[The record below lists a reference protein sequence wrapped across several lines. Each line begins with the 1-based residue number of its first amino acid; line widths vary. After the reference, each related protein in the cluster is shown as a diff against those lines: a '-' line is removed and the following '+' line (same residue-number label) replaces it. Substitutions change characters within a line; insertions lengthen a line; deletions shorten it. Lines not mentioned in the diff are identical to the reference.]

1 MVKYSH
7 SKFFEYLERLN
18 YNSEQI
24 ALIWND
30 TYLSYKNILEFCKVS
45 KFDINFKS
53 LIFIHSSSPLEIAK
67 RYLWCLYNN
76 HLPYIASKKLN
87 KSDELIVNF
96 MPNVI
101 WDDNGF
107 SIFNNKDLNINV
119 DLAFLLS
126 TSGSTGMS
134 KLVKISWTSI
144 AANTKCIID
153 YLKINSDSVACC
165 PLDLSYSFGLSVLN
179 THLIS
184 KSPTVFL
191 NWNSSTVPTLAKIIN
206 DNKVTHFY
214 GVPEIFRNLNNYFPD
229 LVKLDSV
236 SHFLQAGGK
245 LDPNTISSY
254 VDLCLCNSKE
264 FFVMYGQTEA
274 SPRIS
279 YATTNFLANQADTI
293 GKALYG
299 GRLKLD
305 CNDYPNGIGE
315 LIYKGPNIMS
325 GYAFQSSDL
334 AQNEN
339 ISLLRTGDI
348 AREINGS
355 KHFQIVGRKNR
366 EVKIFSKRINLDHVE
381 VSFNKRF
388 NIITYHKV
396 DGNKLLVFI
405 DSKLNNINYL
415 DAKVFLSKMLEI
427 PMKSI
432 IILNLK
438 EVPLLQNGKVN
449 YKKINEKISL
459 FDFKTILSILVQ
471 NISEY
476 FTKISFNTIKEAFE
490 YNFNKTVSES
500 DTFNSLGG
508 DSLTFVNLEISLL
521 DLKST
526 LPKNWQSIS
535 IRDLENV

>member
-1 MVKYSH
+1 MIKYSH
-7 SKFFEYLERLN
+7 SNFFEYLETLN
-18 YNSEQI
+18 FNSEQI
-24 ALIWND
+24 AFIWND
-30 TYLSYKNILEFCKVS
+30 SYLSYEEILKFCRVPN
-45 KFDINFKS
+45 FDIQFKS

-107 SIFNNKDLNINV
+107 SIINNTDLNINR

-126 TSGSTGMS
+126 TSGSTGMA
-134 KLVKISWTSI
+134 KLVKISWSGI
-144 AANTKCIID
+144 SANTKCIVD
-153 YLKINSDSVACC
+153 YLNINSGSVACC

-191 NWNSSTVPTLAKIIN
+191 NWNSSTIPTLAKIMN
-206 DNKVTHFY
+206 QHKVTHFY

-229 LVKLDSV
+229 LVKLNSV

-245 LDPNTISSY
+245 LDPNIISSY
-254 VDLCLCNSKE
+254 VELCLSSSKE

-279 YATTNFLANQADTI
+279 YATTNFLVNHPDTI

-305 CNDYPNGIGE
+305 SNDYPNGTGE

-325 GYAFQSSDL
+325 GYAYRSSDL
-334 AQNEN
+334 NQNEN
-339 ISLLRTGDI
+339 IALLRTGDI
-348 AREINGS
+348 AREIDGS

-366 EVKIFSKRINLDHVE
+366 EVKIFSKRVNLDHVE

-388 NIITYHKV
+388 NTISYHKV
-396 DGNKLLVFI
+396 DENKLLVFI
-405 DSKLNNINYL
+405 DVKLNNIKYL
-415 DAKVFLSKMLEI
+415 DAKIFLSKLLEI
-427 PMKSI
+427 PMESI

-438 EVPLLQNGKVN
+438 EVPLLKNGKVN
-449 YKKINEKISL
+449 YKDINKNISL
-459 FDFKTILSILVQ
+459 FNFKTILSLLVQ
-471 NISEY
+471 NITEY
-476 FTKISFNTIKEAFE
+476 FTRIHFKTVKEAFE
-490 YNFNKTVSES
+490 YNFSKTVSDS

-535 IRDLENV
+535 ICDLENV